1 MQITYLL
8 TILILDLVTDASSLV
23 FAVVLFLRIPIG
35 LLLRMIELPMTATL
49 NYSLLLLLI
58 MKRLLLRM
66 VEEMMRWLLGKK
78 T

>member
-1 MQITYLL
+1 MQFTYLL